1 MYLEAKR
8 SRKLKIQIYTN
19 LLSWMRS
26 SFADCSKIL
35 FLETS
40 LEMVLQKK
48 KELKGRLSAMILQR
62 RQDPV
67 GNTLPL
73 EGFPLDLSTNLKIF

>member
-26 SFADCSKIL
+26 SFADCSNIL

-62 RQDPV
+62 QQDPV

-73 EGFPLDLSTNLKIF
+73 EGLPLDLSTNLKIF

>member
-19 LLSWMRS
+19 LLSWMKS

-48 KELKGRLSAMILQR
+48 KRIKGKTISYDFTEAARSCR
-62 RQDPV
+62 
-67 GNTLPL
+67 
-73 EGFPLDLSTNLKIF
+73 